1 MTDLYDAHAARL
13 QQLLTQHGGFFP
25 VTVVQQLLTELDLTI
40 DQLLVALLP
49 VVREAAVA
57 PISHFKVGAIV
68 VGATGNLYAGVNQE
82 YYSAPLNQA
91 IHAEQAAIA
100 MAHVCGETDIVK
112 IMASEKPCGHCRQF
126 LNELANASQL
136 EVLLPDGKSL
146 LLTSL
151 LPHAFGPEALGEQ
164 GGLLS
169 EAELTLTCAD
179 AQSDVELKAL
189 HAANKSYSP
198 YAKSYSGLAL
208 KTRDG
213 KIYSGS
219 YLENAVFNPSLPALQ
234 AAFVHLVQSGAAF
247 ADVQEA
253 VLVQVSG
260 AAVDHAAMTVMLLKV
275 MCPQVKL
282 RVLTAG

>member
-1 MTDLYDAHAARL
+1 VL
-13 QQLLTQHGGFFP
+13 
-25 VTVVQQLLTELDLTI
+25 
-40 DQLLVALLP
+40 
-49 VVREAAVA
+49 
-57 PISHFKVGAIV
+57 
-68 VGATGNLYAGVNQE
+68 GATGNLYVGVNQE

-100 MAHVCGETDIVK
+100 MAHVHGETDIVK
-112 IMASEKPCGHCRQF
+112 IMASERPCGHCRQF

-136 EVLLPDGKSL
+136 QVLLPDGNTML
-146 LLTSL
+146 LPVL
-151 LPHAFGPEALGEQ
+151 LPHAFGPEALGEK

-169 EAELTLTCAD
+169 ATELALTCAD

-189 HAANKSYSP
+189 HATNKSYSP

-247 ADVQEA
+247 ADIQEA
-253 VLVQVSG
+253 VLIQVKG
-260 AAVDHAAMTVMLLKV
+260 GAVDHAPMTVMLMKV
-275 MCPQVKL
+275 VCPQVKL
-282 RVLTAG
+282 RVLTAV